1 MTAAILAFRLA
12 LAATGC
18 AAWAQRQ
25 YEGLPFPPHEI
36 FDALTGFAES
46 SDFPAV
52 QRAASRIKPLF
63 KALDPEG
70 RKGLEH
76 AVRDSCARRDAPG
89 LRRAVL
95 ALILEDLHFNLAAA
109 REDSARVADLLQ
121 MAFID
126 YQFLS
131 PAVRARD
138 KGLDAEVRRGFKA
151 AYRAR
156 DATELAKRVKGL
168 ERQWH

>member
-1 MTAAILAFRLA
+1 MTAAILALRLA
-12 LAATGC
+12 LSTTGC
-18 AAWAQRQ
+18 GAWAQRQ
-25 YEGLPFPPHEI
+25 YEGLPFPPYEI

-46 SDFPAV
+46 SDFPAA

-63 KALDPEG
+63 EALDPHG

-76 AVRDSCARRDAPG
+76 AVRDGCARRDAPA

-95 ALILEDLHFNLAAA
+95 AVILEDLHSNLAAA
-109 REDSARVADLLQ
+109 REAPARVADLLQ

-138 KGLDAEVRRGFKA
+138 KGRDAEIRRGFKA

-156 DATELAKRVKGL
+156 DATDLAKLVKGL